1 MQRRNILVVGAG
13 PVGSVAAL
21 ACARFGHTV
30 TLLEA
35 QAQIDDSP
43 RASTTQPPTLEIIA
57 ELGLIDE
64 YIRVGL
70 VARTFEFWDRPTL
83 TRIAE
88 FDFERLRDE
97 TDFPFVVQTEQHKLA
112 NMALERL
119 RRLPNVELV
128 MGVAVSGV
136 EQDEKQVTVTAGE
149 RLFRADY
156 VIGADGGRSTVRKS
170 LDIDF
175 EGYTWPERFLVITT
189 KFDFERLRDETD
201 FPFVVQTEQHKLA
214 NMALERLRRLPN
226 VELVMGVAVSG
237 VEQDEKQV
245 TVTAGERLFR
255 ADYVIGADG
264 GRSTV
269 RKSLDIEFEGY
280 TWPER
285 FLVITTKF
293 DFAAALGCCYRNYMA
308 DPHEWTNLFKVAG
321 DDLKGRWRAVFNTRE
336 DESDEEALSDPA
348 VRARLGRIYVPDGER
363 DYLHLNLYNVHQRV
377 AKNFRKGR
385 VFLCGDAAHVNN
397 PIGGLGLNSGIH
409 EAWDLAELLDKVLRQ
424 EADNA
429 SLDAYEARRRP
440 LNIEYVQEQTV
451 ANKKRLEERE
461 PAQRER
467 RFQELRDMAQ
477 DPQRHKAF
485 LMRASLLESAR
496 RAIRN

>member
-1 MQRRNILVVGAG
+1 MTLV
-13 PVGSVAAL
+13 
-21 ACARFGHTV
+21 
-30 TLLEA
+30 EA
-35 QAQIDDSP
+35 QARIDDSP

-119 RRLPNVELV
+119 RSLPNVEL
-128 MGVAVSGV
+128 
-136 EQDEKQVTVTAGE
+136 
-149 RLFRADY
+149 
-156 VIGADGGRSTVRKS
+156 I
-170 LDIDF
+170 
-175 EGYTWPERFLVITT
+175 
-189 KFDFERLRDETD
+189 
-201 FPFVVQTEQHKLA
+201 
-214 NMALERLRRLPN
+214 
-226 VELVMGVAVSG
+226 MGVAVSG

-285 FLVITTKF
+285 FLVITTTF

-308 DPHEWTNLFKVAG
+308 DPQEWTNLFKVAG

-336 DESDEEALSDPA
+336 DESDEEALSDTA
-348 VRARLGRIYVPDGER
+348 VRARLGRIHVPDGQR

-409 EAWDLAELLDKVLRQ
+409 EAWDLADLLHRALRG
-424 EADNA
+424 EGAD
-429 SLDAYEARRRP
+429 LDDYENRRRP
-440 LNIEYVQEQTV
+440 LNIEYVQQQTV

-461 PAQRER
+461 PAQREY
-467 RFQELRDMAQ
+467 RFQELRDTAR